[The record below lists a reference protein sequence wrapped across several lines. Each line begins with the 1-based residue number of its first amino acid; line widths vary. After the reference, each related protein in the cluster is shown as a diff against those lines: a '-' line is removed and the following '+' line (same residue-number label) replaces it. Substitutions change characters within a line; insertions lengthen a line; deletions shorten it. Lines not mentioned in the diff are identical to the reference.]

1 MGVPSEYH
9 SAEDG
14 SDPIARVLQGWRTER
29 PDLDVAPIAITARL
43 SRLRQ
48 ALGGRLDAVF
58 AEHGLSG
65 ADFAV
70 LATIVRTGGEPL
82 SQRRLGT
89 ELNLTP
95 GTISVRVDR
104 LVRDGLVERVPDPAD
119 GRGQLVGLTDAGRQR
134 FEACAP
140 EHLANARRLTSGIT
154 RDEFDQ
160 LATLLGKLLT
170 SLDDEAGDGTD
181 ASAPA
186 DGGATTARA
195 RRRSA
200 R

>member
-1 MGVPSEYH
+1 MGVHSEFRP
-9 SAEDG
+9 AEEG
-14 SDPIARVLQGWRTER
+14 ADPIARVLEGWRAER

-48 ALGGRLDAVF
+48 TLGTRLEAVF
-58 AEHGLSG
+58 TAHGLSG

-82 SQRRLGT
+82 SQRGLGA

-104 LVRDGLVERVPDPAD
+104 LVRDGLVERVPDPQD

-134 FEACAP
+134 FETCAP

-154 RDEFDQ
+154 RSEFDE
-160 LATLLGKLLT
+160 LGRLLGKLLT
-170 SLDDEAGDGTD
+170 SLDAESDDGKET
-181 ASAPA
+181 A
-186 DGGATTARA
+186 TARD

>member
-1 MGVPSEYH
+1 MGARNENHRADES
-9 SAEDG
+9 
-14 SDPIARVLQGWRTER
+14 SDPIARVLEGWRVER
-29 PDLDVAPIAITARL
+29 PDLDVAPIAVTARL

-48 ALGGRLDAVF
+48 ALGTRLEAVF
-58 AEHGLSG
+58 AAHGLSG

-70 LATIVRTGGEPL
+70 LATIVRTGGDPL
-82 SQRRLGT
+82 SQRRLGE

-104 LVRDGLVERVPDPAD
+104 LVRDGLVARVPDPAD
-119 GRGQLVGLTDAGRQR
+119 GRGQLVGLSGAGRQR

-140 EHLANARRLTSGIT
+140 EHLANARLLTSGIT
-154 RDEFDQ
+154 RSEFDE
-160 LATLLGKLLT
+160 LGRLLGKLLT
-170 SLDDEAGDGTD
+170 SLDPDQPNAEGETGQRHQ
-181 ASAPA
+181 
-186 DGGATTARA
+186 ATTARG

>member
-1 MGVPSEYH
+1 MGPPSEFRH
-9 SAEDG
+9 PEAA
-14 SDPIARVLQGWRTER
+14 DPIARVLAGWRVER
-29 PDLDVAPIAITARL
+29 PDLDVAPIAVTARL

-48 ALGGRLDAVF
+48 ALGTRLEAVF
-58 AEHGLSG
+58 VAHGLSG

-82 SQRRLGT
+82 SQRRLGE

-95 GTISVRVDR
+95 GTISVRVNR
-104 LVRDGLVERVPDPAD
+104 LVRDGLVARVPDPAD

-134 FEACAP
+134 FETCAP
-140 EHLANARRLTSGIT
+140 EHLANARRLTAGLS
-154 RDEFDQ
+154 RSEFDE
-160 LATLLGKLLT
+160 LGRLLGKLLT
-170 SLDDEAGDGTD
+170 SLDAHGVGDGAVP
-181 ASAPA
+181 ASP
-186 DGGATTARA
+186 GAAATARG